1 MGRSLA
7 LSALTGGMPT
17 VLADVADMAGAD
29 AALALALAY
38 GGTEVYWPR
47 PESIGPDHDL
57 AKCLGQDVAQLLA
70 RDLFVGRVIIP
81 MGAGNQYARR
91 HAAILAL
98 RSEGKS
104 ISQIARA
111 LGVTSRC
118 VERRLAAA
126 RDQDDTQSDLFD

>member
-7 LSALTGGMPT
+7 LSALSGGLPG

-47 PESIGPDHDL
+47 PESITPEHDL
-57 AKCLGQDVAQLLA
+57 AKCLGHDVAQLLA

-81 MGAGNQYARR
+81 MGQGNQYARR

-104 ISQIARA
+104 ISQF
-111 LGVTSRC
+111 L
-118 VERRLAAA
+118 
-126 RDQDDTQSDLFD
+126 DLLVV